1 MPIFSISSKSS
12 SFDKP
17 HTRCGW
23 LVLAAQ
29 VIGTGPKFNI
39 EVRTRCVFFLAI
51 SHFVSYFCNP
61 NYIPMESLPALFS
74 DLALIL
80 VTAGITTVIFKWLK
94 QPVVLGYI
102 IAGFLIGPNFEWF
115 PVIND
120 HTSVETWSEIGMV
133 FMLFGIGL
141 EFSFKKLKKV
151 GGTVGVTALTELV
164 TMCLVGFMLGKML
177 GWSQMDSIFLGA
189 MLSISSTTIIAK
201 AFDDMKLHREK
212 FSGNVIGELV
222 VEDLEAVLLMVILST
237 LAVSKS
243 FDGMQLVSSMLK
255 LGFFLL
261 IWFLG
266 GIFIVP
272 TVLRWARKFMTE
284 ETLTVFSVGLCFMMV
299 VLANL
304 AGFSSA
310 LGAFIMGSILAET
323 LEAEMIH
330 KVTTP
335 IKNLFGAVFFVSV
348 GMMVDPQILVDY
360 WWQILVVTIVLLIF
374 KPLSNVAGRLIA
386 GLGLKQSIQG
396 GFCFCQIGEFSF
408 IIATLGLSY
417 GVIDEFL
424 YPIIVS
430 VSIITTFITPYAIK
444 AAVPTYNWVSTHL
457 SENWLN
463 HFENSDRGIKV
474 KSGEKVSMA
483 SFIGRQLK
491 HIIIYVSIVIA
502 LLFVCF
508 WIGSSVTAHVPSLWG
523 DAISV
528 AITMALVSPFLWA
541 IGFRHTLVSTTHKLM
556 EDSVF
561 NKTLILTIFVL
572 RFIIVWLVAASVLR
586 HFFDAEFWS
595 HLGVG
600 SPYYRWINV
609 GMALGYTFLL
619 RVMSPAMK
627 FYKRIEDNF
636 LDNLNKRQS
645 SQVFAIPEILQE
657 NCHLQKM
664 TLSPD
669 SPYSGKL
676 IKETDFRDNYNVSVV
691 SVERGKQLVELPK
704 SDFQLF
710 PFDKITFVG
719 HEDHLRLLV
728 PKVELFDDQL
738 IQEHEESEVD
748 LYKVEVRPVSPY
760 VGVTLMDSGLAE
772 DFNAMIIAIERDGHF
787 ILNPSARISFQ
798 PADLVWFVAQKDKA
812 EILMNYN
819 PDAVPNMN

>member
-1 MPIFSISSKSS
+1 
-12 SFDKP
+12 
-17 HTRCGW
+17 
-23 LVLAAQ
+23 
-29 VIGTGPKFNI
+29 
-39 EVRTRCVFFLAI
+39 
-51 SHFVSYFCNP
+51 
-61 NYIPMESLPALFS
+61 MESLPALFS

-80 VTAGITTVIFKWLK
+80 VTAGLTTVIFKWLK

-151 GGTVGVTALTELV
+151 GGTVGITALTELV
-164 TMCLVGFMLGKML
+164 TMCLVGFFLGKVL
-177 GWSQMDSIFLGA
+177 GWSQMDCIFLGA

-237 LAVSKS
+237 LAVSKT
-243 FDGMQLVSSMLK
+243 FDGMQLVTSMLK
-255 LGFFLL
+255 LSFFLL
-261 IWFLG
+261 VWFIG

-272 TVLRWARKFMTE
+272 TVLRWARKFMSE
-284 ETLTVFSVGLCFMMV
+284 ETLTVFSVGLCFLKV

-304 AGFSSA
+304 AGFSYA

-348 GMMVDPQILVDY
+348 GMLVDPKILVEY
-360 WWQILVVTIVLLIF
+360 WWQILVITGVLLLF

-386 GLGLKQSIQG
+386 GLGLKQAIQG

-408 IIATLGLSY
+408 IIASLGLSY
-417 GVIDEFL
+417 VVIDEFL

-430 VSIITTFITPYAIK
+430 VSIITTFLTPYAIK
-444 AAVPTYNWVSTHL
+444 AAVPTYNWVSGHM
-457 SENWLN
+457 SEQWLN
-463 HFENSDRGIKV
+463 HFENRDTGIKV

-483 SFIGRQLK
+483 SFIGRQFK
-491 HIIIYVSIVIA
+491 HIIIYIAIVVA
-502 LLFVCF
+502 LLFISF
-508 WIGSSVTAHVPSLWG
+508 WMGSFIIGYVPNVWG
-523 DAISV
+523 NAISV
-528 AITMALVSPFLWA
+528 AITMVLVSPFLWA
-541 IGFRHTLVSTTHKLM
+541 IGFRHTLVNTTHKLM
-556 EDSVF
+556 EHSRF
-561 NKTLILTIFVL
+561 NKTLILSVFIL
-572 RFIIVWLVAASVLR
+572 RFIIVWAVATSVLR
-586 HFFDAEFWS
+586 HFFNEAFWLR
-595 HLGVG
+595 LGVG
-600 SPYYRWINV
+600 VHLGRWINV
-609 GMALGYTFLL
+609 AMALGYTLLL
-619 RVMSPAMK
+619 RVVSPAMN
-627 FYKRIEDNF
+627 FYKRIEDSF

-691 SVERGKQLVELPK
+691 SVERGKQLYELPN
-704 SDFQLF
+704 SSFQLF

-719 HEDHLRLLV
+719 HEDHLRLLL
-728 PKVELFDDQL
+728 PRVELFDEAL

-748 LYKVEVRPVSPY
+748 LYKVLVRPESPY
-760 VGVTLMDSGLAE
+760 VGVALMDSGLAE
-772 DFNAMIIAIERDGHF
+772 NFEAMIIAIERDGQF
-787 ILNPSARISFQ
+787 ILNPSARITFQ
-798 PADLVWFVAQKDKA
+798 PADFVWFVAQREKA
-812 EILMNYN
+812 EILMKYN
-819 PDAVPNMN
+819 PETIQNT

>member
-1 MPIFSISSKSS
+1 
-12 SFDKP
+12 
-17 HTRCGW
+17 
-23 LVLAAQ
+23 
-29 VIGTGPKFNI
+29 
-39 EVRTRCVFFLAI
+39 
-51 SHFVSYFCNP
+51 
-61 NYIPMESLPALFS
+61 MESLPALFS

-151 GGTVGVTALTELV
+151 GGTVGITAMTELV
-164 TMCLVGFMLGKML
+164 TMCLVGFLLGKLL
-177 GWSQMDSIFLGA
+177 GWSQMDCIFLGA

-237 LAVSKS
+237 LAVSKT
-243 FDGMQLVSSMLK
+243 FDGMQLVTSMLK

-261 IWFLG
+261 IWFIG

-272 TVLRWARKFMTE
+272 TILRWSRKFMSE

-299 VLANL
+299 VLANI

-330 KVTTP
+330 KLTTP
-335 IKNLFGAVFFVSV
+335 IKNLFGAIFFVSV
-348 GMMVDPQILVDY
+348 GMMVDPQILVNY
-360 WWQILVVTIVLLIF
+360 WWLILVVTVVLLLF
-374 KPLSNVAGRLIA
+374 KPLSNVIGRLLA
-386 GLGLKQSIQG
+386 GLGLKQAIQG

-417 GVIDEFL
+417 GVIDDFL

-444 AAVPTYNWVSTHL
+444 AALPTYRWLNGHFP
-457 SENWLN
+457 EKWLN
-463 HFENSDRGIKV
+463 HLESNDRGIKV
-474 KSGEKVSMA
+474 KSGKKVSMA
-483 SFIGRQLK
+483 SFLGRQVK
-491 HIIIYVSIVIA
+491 HIIINMVLIIA
-502 LLFVCF
+502 VLFICF
-508 WIGSSVTAHVPSLWG
+508 WIGSEVMGYVHGIWG
-523 DAISV
+523 IAISA
-528 AITMALVSPFLWA
+528 AITLVLVSPFLWA
-541 IGFRHTLVSTTHKLM
+541 IGFRHTLVKTTHKLM
-556 EDSVF
+556 ENSRF
-561 NKTLILTIFVL
+561 NKTVIWVIFIL
-572 RFIIVWLVAASVLR
+572 RFLIVWVVSSSVMN
-586 HFFDAEFWS
+586 HFFDGTFWS
-595 HLGVG
+595 HLGIG
-600 SPYYRWINV
+600 PLYYHLINIA
-609 GMALGYTFLL
+609 MALVYTIML
-619 RVMSPAMK
+619 RVLSPAMK
-627 FYKRIEDNF
+627 FYKRIEDSF
-636 LDNLNKRQS
+636 QGNLNKRQS
-645 SQVFAIPEILQE
+645 TQVFTVPEILQE

-669 SPYSGKL
+669 STYAGKL

-691 SVERGKQLVELPK
+691 SVERGKQLFELPK

-710 PFDKITFVG
+710 PYDKITFVG

-728 PKVELFDDQL
+728 SKVEAFDDAL

-748 LYKVEVRPVSPY
+748 LYNVRVRPNSPY
-760 VGVTLMDSGLAE
+760 VGVALKDSGLAE
-772 DFNAMIIAIERDGHF
+772 NFEAMIIAIERDGHF
-787 ILNPSARISFQ
+787 ILNPSARITFQ
-798 PADLVWFVAQKDKA
+798 PADLVWFVAQKERA
-812 EILMNYN
+812 EVLMDYN
-819 PDAVPNMN
+819 PEEISNS

>member
-1 MPIFSISSKSS
+1 
-12 SFDKP
+12 
-17 HTRCGW
+17 
-23 LVLAAQ
+23 
-29 VIGTGPKFNI
+29 
-39 EVRTRCVFFLAI
+39 
-51 SHFVSYFCNP
+51 
-61 NYIPMESLPALFS
+61 MESLPALFS

-151 GGTVGVTALTELV
+151 GGTVGITALTELV
-164 TMCLVGFMLGKML
+164 TMCVVGFLLGKVL
-177 GWSQMDSIFLGA
+177 GWSQMDCIFLGA

-237 LAVSKS
+237 LAVSKT
-243 FDGMQLVSSMLK
+243 FDGMQLVTSMLK

-261 IWFLG
+261 IWFIG

-272 TVLRWARKFMTE
+272 TVLRWSRKFMSE

-299 VLANL
+299 VLANV

-330 KVTTP
+330 KLTTP
-335 IKNLFGAVFFVSV
+335 IKNLFGAIFFVSV
-348 GMMVDPQILVDY
+348 GMLVDPKILVDY
-360 WWQILVVTIVLLIF
+360 WWQILVVTVVLLLF
-374 KPLSNVAGRLIA
+374 KPLSNVIGRLLA

-408 IIATLGLSY
+408 IIASLGLSY

-444 AAVPTYNWVSTHL
+444 AAVPTYRWL
-457 SENWLN
+457 SGHFPEGWLN
-463 HFENSDRGIKV
+463 HLESNDRGIKV
-474 KSGEKVSMA
+474 KSGKKVNMA
-483 SFIGRQLK
+483 SFMGRQFK
-491 HIIIYVSIVIA
+491 HIIINVAIVIA
-502 LLFVCF
+502 VLFICF
-508 WIGSSVTAHVPSLWG
+508 WIGSEVMKYVHGIWG
-523 DAISV
+523 IAISA
-528 AITMALVSPFLWA
+528 AITLVLVSPFLWA
-541 IGFRHTLVSTTHKLM
+541 IGFRHTLVKTTHKLM
-556 EDSVF
+556 ENSRF
-561 NKTLILTIFVL
+561 NKTLILSIFIL
-572 RFIIVWLVAASVLR
+572 RFVIVWVVAASVMR
-586 HFFDAEFWS
+586 HFFNAAFWS

-600 SPYYRWINV
+600 APYFHFINIA
-609 GMALGYTFLL
+609 MAFGYTIML

-636 LDNLNKRQS
+636 QGNLNKRQS
-645 SQVFAIPEILQE
+645 TQVFAIP
-657 NCHLQKM
+657 
-664 TLSPD
+664 D
-669 SPYSGKL
+669 
-676 IKETDFRDNYNVSVV
+676 YNVSVV
-691 SVERGKQLVELPK
+691 SVERGKQLYELPR

-719 HEDHLRLLV
+719 HEDHLRLMV
-728 PKVELFDDQL
+728 GKVEVFDDAL

-748 LYKVEVRPVSPY
+748 LYNVQVRPNSPY
-760 VGVTLMDSGLAE
+760 VGVALKDSGLAE
-772 DFNAMIIAIERDGHF
+772 NFDAMIIAIEREGHF
-787 ILNPSARISFQ
+787 ILNPSARIAFQ

-819 PDAVPNMN
+819 PDTIQNT

>member
-1 MPIFSISSKSS
+1 
-12 SFDKP
+12 
-17 HTRCGW
+17 
-23 LVLAAQ
+23 
-29 VIGTGPKFNI
+29 
-39 EVRTRCVFFLAI
+39 
-51 SHFVSYFCNP
+51 
-61 NYIPMESLPALFS
+61 MESLPALFS

-115 PVIND
+115 PVISD

-151 GGTVGVTALTELV
+151 GGTVGITAITELV
-164 TMCLVGFMLGKML
+164 TMCLVGFLLGKLL
-177 GWSQMDSIFLGA
+177 GWSQMDSVFLGA

-237 LAVSKS
+237 LAVSKT
-243 FDGMQLVSSMLK
+243 FDGMQLVTSMLK

-272 TVLRWARKFMTE
+272 TVLRWSRKFMSE
-284 ETLTVFSVGLCFMMV
+284 ETLTVFAVGLCFMMV

-348 GMMVDPQILVDY
+348 GMLVDPQILVNY
-360 WWQILVVTIVLLIF
+360 WWQILVVTVVLLFF
-374 KPLSNVAGRLIA
+374 KPLSNVIGRLLA
-386 GLGLKQSIQG
+386 GLGLRQSIQG

-408 IIATLGLSY
+408 IIASLGLSY

-430 VSIITTFITPYAIK
+430 VSILTTFITPYAIK
-444 AAVPTYNWVSTHL
+444 AALPTYRWMSGHFPQRWVSHL
-457 SENWLN
+457 ENN
-463 HFENSDRGIKV
+463 ERGIKS
-474 KSGEKVSMA
+474 KTGKKVSMA
-483 SFIGRQLK
+483 SFVGRQVK
-491 HIIIYVSIVIA
+491 HIIINMAIIIA
-502 LLFVCF
+502 VLFVCF
-508 WIGSSVTAHVPSLWG
+508 WIGSMVMDYVHGIWG
-523 DAISV
+523 MTISA
-528 AITMALVSPFLWA
+528 AITLVLVSPFLWA
-541 IGFRHTLVSTTHKLM
+541 IGFRHTLVKTTHKLM
-556 EDSVF
+556 EHSRF
-561 NKTLILTIFVL
+561 NKTLILLIFIF
-572 RFIIVWLVAASVLR
+572 RFLIVWMVAISVLQ
-586 HFFDAEFWS
+586 HFFNAVFWS
-595 HLGVG
+595 YLGVG
-600 SPYYRWINV
+600 APYFQFINIA
-609 GMALGYTFLL
+609 MALVYTIML
-619 RVMSPAMK
+619 RVLSPAMR

-636 LDNLNKRQS
+636 QGNLNKRQS
-645 SQVFAIPEILQE
+645 TQVFTVPEILQE

-664 TLSPD
+664 ILSPD
-669 SPYSGKL
+669 SEYAGKI

-691 SVERGKQLVELPK
+691 SVERGKQLYELPK
-704 SDFQLF
+704 SDFQLY

-728 PKVELFDDQL
+728 GKVEVFDDTL

-748 LYKVEVRPVSPY
+748 LYNVQVRPNSPY
-760 VGVTLMDSGLAE
+760 VGVALKDSGLTE
-772 DFNAMIIAIERDGHF
+772 NFDAMIIAIERDGHF
-787 ILNPSARISFQ
+787 ILNPSARITFQ
-798 PADLVWFVAQKDKA
+798 PADMVWFVAQKEKA

-819 PDAVPNMN
+819 PD

>member
-1 MPIFSISSKSS
+1 
-12 SFDKP
+12 
-17 HTRCGW
+17 
-23 LVLAAQ
+23 
-29 VIGTGPKFNI
+29 
-39 EVRTRCVFFLAI
+39 
-51 SHFVSYFCNP
+51 
-61 NYIPMESLPALFS
+61 MESLPALFS

-115 PVIND
+115 PVIKD

-164 TMCLVGFMLGKML
+164 TMCVVGFLLGKML
-177 GWSQMDSIFLGA
+177 GWSQMDCIFLGA

-237 LAVSKS
+237 LAVSKT

-255 LGFFLL
+255 LTFFLVV
-261 IWFLG
+261 WFLG
-266 GIFIVP
+266 GIFLVP

-284 ETLTVFSVGLCFMMV
+284 ETLTVFSVGLCFLMV

-323 LEAEMIH
+323 LEAEAIH

-348 GMMVDPQILVDY
+348 GMMVDPQILVNY
-360 WWQILVVTIVLLIF
+360 WWQILVVTLVLLLF
-374 KPLSNVAGRLIA
+374 KPLSNVVGRLIA
-386 GLGLKQSIQG
+386 GLGLKQAMQG
-396 GFCFCQIGEFSF
+396 GFCFSQIGEFSF
-408 IIATLGLSY
+408 IIASLGLSY

-444 AAVPTYNWVSTHL
+444 AAVPSYLWVTQHFP
-457 SENWLN
+457 EGMLN
-463 HFENSDRGIKV
+463 RLENSDSGIKV
-474 KSGEKVSMA
+474 KSGQKVNMGSFMA
-483 SFIGRQLK
+483 RQLK
-491 HIIIYVSIVIA
+491 NIVIYSAIIIAVVLISFFICTFIMKYV
-502 LLFVCF
+502 
-508 WIGSSVTAHVPSLWG
+508 PRPWG
-523 DAISV
+523 PAISTLV
-528 AITMALVSPFLWA
+528 SMVLVSPFLWA
-541 IGFRHTLVSTTHKLM
+541 MGFKHTLAHTTHKLM
-556 EDSVF
+556 EVNRF
-561 NKTLILTIFVL
+561 NKGLIRFVFILRFVL
-572 RFIIVWLVAASVLR
+572 VAVAAYAVLQ
-586 HFFDAEFWS
+586 HFLNNLFWDKLNIGTPWY
-595 HLGVG
+595 HF
-600 SPYYRWINV
+600 INI
-609 GMALGYTFLL
+609 GFALVYTVLL

-627 FYKRIEDNF
+627 FYKRIEENF
-636 LDNLNKRQS
+636 MDNLNKRQRV
-645 SQVFAIPEILQE
+645 QVFEIPEILQE

-669 SPYSGKL
+669 SPYSGQF
-676 IKETDFRDNYNVSVV
+676 IKDTDFRDNYNVSVV
-691 SVERGKQLVELPK
+691 TVERGKQIFELPK

-710 PFDKITFVG
+710 PFDKVTFVG
-719 HEDHLRLLV
+719 HEDHLRLLL
-728 PKVELFDDQL
+728 PRVELFDDQL
-738 IQEHEESEVD
+738 IHEHEESEVD
-748 LYKVEVRPVSPY
+748 LYKVEVEPDSPIID
-760 VGVTLMDSGLAE
+760 VALMDSGLA
-772 DFNAMIIAIERDGHF
+772 DKYDAMVIAIERDGHF
-787 ILNPSARISFQ
+787 ILNPSARITFK

-812 EILMNYN
+812 EKLMRMRAADLKADIQNF
-819 PDAVPNMN
+819 

>member
-1 MPIFSISSKSS
+1 
-12 SFDKP
+12 
-17 HTRCGW
+17 
-23 LVLAAQ
+23 
-29 VIGTGPKFNI
+29 
-39 EVRTRCVFFLAI
+39 
-51 SHFVSYFCNP
+51 
-61 NYIPMESLPALFS
+61 MENLPALFS

-80 VTAGITTVIFKWLK
+80 VTAGVTTVIFKWLK

-151 GGTVGVTALTELV
+151 GGTVGITALTELV
-164 TMCLVGFMLGKML
+164 TMCLVGFLIGKLL
-177 GWSQMDSIFLGA
+177 GWSQMDCIFLGA

-237 LAVSKS
+237 LAVSKT
-243 FDGMQLVSSMLK
+243 FDGMQLVTSMLK

-266 GIFIVP
+266 GIFLVP

-284 ETLTVFSVGLCFMMV
+284 ETLTVFSVGLCFLMV

-348 GMMVDPQILVDY
+348 GMLVDPKILVDY
-360 WWQILVVTIVLLIF
+360 WWQILVITGVLLLF
-374 KPLSNVAGRLIA
+374 KPLSNVVGRLLA
-386 GLGLKQSIQG
+386 GVGLKQSIQG
-396 GFCFCQIGEFSF
+396 GFCFSQIGEFSF
-408 IIATLGLSY
+408 IIASLGLSY

-430 VSIITTFITPYAIK
+430 VSIITTFLTPYAIK
-444 AAVPTYNWVSTHL
+444 AAVPTYNWVNRRFPETWISHL
-457 SENWLN
+457 ENK
-463 HFENSDRGIKV
+463 DRGIKV
-474 KSGEKVSMA
+474 KSGQKVSMA
-483 SFIGRQLK
+483 SFVGRQVK
-491 HIIIYVSIVIA
+491 YIIIYVAIVIA
-502 LLFVCF
+502 LLFLCF
-508 WIGSSVTAHVPSLWG
+508 WEGSVIMDYVHGLWV
-523 DAISV
+523 V
-528 AITMALVSPFLWA
+528 AICAAVTLVLVSPFLWA
-541 IGFRHTLVSTTHKLM
+541 IGFRHTLVKTTHKLM
-556 EDSVF
+556 EHSRF
-561 NKTLILTIFVL
+561 NKTLILSIFIL
-572 RFIIVWLVAASVLR
+572 RFIIVWVVATAVLR
-586 HFFDAEFWS
+586 HFFNGAFWQ

-600 SPYYRWINV
+600 APYYRFINI
-609 GMALGYTFLL
+609 GMGLVYTIMLRAL
-619 RVMSPAMK
+619 SPAMK
-627 FYKRIEDNF
+627 FYKRIEGRF

-645 SQVFAIPEILQE
+645 TQVFAIPEILQE

-669 SPYSGKL
+669 SVYAGKL
-676 IKETDFRDNYNVSVV
+676 IRETDFRDNYNVSVV

-710 PFDKITFVG
+710 PYDKITFVG

-728 PKVELFDDQL
+728 GKVEAFDDTL

-748 LYKVEVRPVSPY
+748 LYKVQVRPQSPY
-760 VGVTLMDSGLAE
+760 VGVSLLESGLAE
-772 DFNAMIIAIERDGHF
+772 DFDAMIIAIERDGQF
-787 ILNPSARISFQ
+787 ILNPSARITFQ
-798 PADLVWFVAQKDKA
+798 PEDLVWFVAQKEKA
-812 EILMNYN
+812 EVLMNYN
-819 PDAVPNMN
+819 PD

>member
-1 MPIFSISSKSS
+1 MYLCAKHFS
-12 SFDKP
+12 
-17 HTRCGW
+17 
-23 LVLAAQ
+23 
-29 VIGTGPKFNI
+29 
-39 EVRTRCVFFLAI
+39 
-51 SHFVSYFCNP
+51 
-61 NYIPMESLPALFS
+61 MESLPALFS

-151 GGTVGVTALTELV
+151 GGTVGITALTELV
-164 TMCLVGFMLGKML
+164 TMCLVGFLLGKLL
-177 GWSQMDSIFLGA
+177 GWSQMDCIFLGA

-201 AFDDMKLHREK
+201 AFDDMKLNREK

-237 LAVSKS
+237 LAVSKT
-243 FDGMQLVSSMLK
+243 FDGMQLVTSMLK

-261 IWFLG
+261 IWFIG

-272 TVLRWARKFMTE
+272 TVLRWSRKFMSE
-284 ETLTVFSVGLCFMMV
+284 ETLTVFAVGLCFMMV
-299 VLANL
+299 VLANV

-330 KVTTP
+330 KLTTP
-335 IKNLFGAVFFVSV
+335 IKNLFGAIFFVSV
-348 GMMVDPQILVDY
+348 GMLVDPKILVDY
-360 WWQILVVTIVLLIF
+360 WWQILVVTVVLLLF
-374 KPLSNVAGRLIA
+374 KPLSNVIGRLLA

-408 IIATLGLSY
+408 IIASLGLSY

-444 AAVPTYNWVSTHL
+444 ASLPTYKWL
-457 SENWLN
+457 SGHFPERWLN
-463 HFENSDRGIKV
+463 HLESNDRGIKV
-474 KSGEKVSMA
+474 KSGKKVSMA
-483 SFIGRQLK
+483 SFMGRQVK
-491 HIIIYVSIVIA
+491 HILINVAIVIA
-502 LLFVCF
+502 VLFICF
-508 WIGSSVTAHVPSLWG
+508 WIGSEVVMKYVQG
-523 DAISV
+523 IGGVAISA
-528 AITMALVSPFLWA
+528 AITLVLVSPFLWA
-541 IGFRHTLVSTTHKLM
+541 IGFRHTLVKTTHKLM
-556 EDSVF
+556 EHSRF
-561 NKTLILTIFVL
+561 NKTMILIIFIL
-572 RFIIVWLVAASVLR
+572 RFIIVWVVATAVMH
-586 HFFDAEFWS
+586 HFFNGAFWS
-595 HLGVG
+595 HLGIG
-600 SPYYRWINV
+600 SPYFRFINV
-609 GMALGYTFLL
+609 AMALVYTFLL

-636 LDNLNKRQS
+636 QGNLNKRQS
-645 SQVFAIPEILQE
+645 TQVFAIPEILQE

-669 SPYSGKL
+669 SEYSGKL

-691 SVERGKQLVELPK
+691 SVERGKQLFELPK
-704 SDFQLF
+704 SDFQLY

-728 PKVELFDDQL
+728 GKVEAFDDTL

-748 LYKVEVRPVSPY
+748 LFNVQVRPNSPY
-760 VGVTLMDSGLAE
+760 VGIALKDSGLAE
-772 DFNAMIIAIERDGHF
+772 NFDAMIIAIERDGHF
-787 ILNPSARISFQ
+787 ILNPSARIAFQ
-798 PADLVWFVAQKDKA
+798 ADDLVWFVAQKDKA
-812 EILMNYN
+812 ETLMKYN
-819 PDAVPNMN
+819 PEAIQND

>member
-1 MPIFSISSKSS
+1 MYLCAKHFS
-12 SFDKP
+12 
-17 HTRCGW
+17 
-23 LVLAAQ
+23 
-29 VIGTGPKFNI
+29 
-39 EVRTRCVFFLAI
+39 
-51 SHFVSYFCNP
+51 
-61 NYIPMESLPALFS
+61 MESLPALFS

-151 GGTVGVTALTELV
+151 GGTVGITALTELV
-164 TMCLVGFMLGKML
+164 TMCLVGFLLGKLL
-177 GWSQMDSIFLGA
+177 GWSQMDCIFLGA

-201 AFDDMKLHREK
+201 AFDDMKLNREK

-237 LAVSKS
+237 LAVSKT
-243 FDGMQLVSSMLK
+243 FDGMQLVTSMLK

-261 IWFLG
+261 IWFIG

-272 TVLRWARKFMTE
+272 TVLRWSRKFMSE
-284 ETLTVFSVGLCFMMV
+284 ETLTVFAVGLCFMMV
-299 VLANL
+299 VLANV

-330 KVTTP
+330 KLTTP
-335 IKNLFGAVFFVSV
+335 IKNLFGAIFFVSV
-348 GMMVDPQILVDY
+348 GMLVDPKILVDY
-360 WWQILVVTIVLLIF
+360 WWQILVVTVVLLLF
-374 KPLSNVAGRLIA
+374 KPLSNVIGRLLA

-408 IIATLGLSY
+408 IIASLGLSY

-444 AAVPTYNWVSTHL
+444 ASLPTYRWL
-457 SENWLN
+457 SGHFPEKWLN
-463 HFENSDRGIKV
+463 HLESNDRGIKV
-474 KSGEKVSMA
+474 KSGKKVSMA
-483 SFIGRQLK
+483 SFVGRQVK
-491 HIIIYVSIVIA
+491 HIIINVAIVIA
-502 LLFVCF
+502 VLFICF
-508 WIGSSVTAHVPSLWG
+508 WIGSEVVMKYVQG
-523 DAISV
+523 IGGIAISA
-528 AITMALVSPFLWA
+528 AITLVLVSPFLWA
-541 IGFRHTLVSTTHKLM
+541 IGFRHTLVKTTHKLM
-556 EDSVF
+556 EYSRF
-561 NKTLILTIFVL
+561 NKTLILIIFIL
-572 RFIIVWLVAASVLR
+572 RFVIVWVGATAIMR
-586 HFFDAEFWS
+586 HFFNAAFWS
-595 HLGVG
+595 HLGIG
-600 SPYYRWINV
+600 SPYFRFINV
-609 GMALGYTFLL
+609 AMALVYTFLL

-636 LDNLNKRQS
+636 QGNLNKRQS
-645 SQVFAIPEILQE
+645 TQVFAIPEILQE

-669 SPYSGKL
+669 SDYSGKL

-691 SVERGKQLVELPK
+691 SVERGKQLFELPR
-704 SDFQLF
+704 SDFQLY

-728 PKVELFDDQL
+728 GKVEVFDDTL

-748 LYKVEVRPVSPY
+748 LFNVQVRPNSPY
-760 VGVTLMDSGLAE
+760 VGIALKDSGLAE
-772 DFNAMIIAIERDGHF
+772 NFDAMIIAIEREGHF
-787 ILNPSARISFQ
+787 ILNPSARIAFQ
-798 PADLVWFVAQKDKA
+798 ADDLVWFVAQKDKA
-812 EILMNYN
+812 ETLMNYN
-819 PDAVPNMN
+819 PETIQNA

>member
-1 MPIFSISSKSS
+1 
-12 SFDKP
+12 
-17 HTRCGW
+17 
-23 LVLAAQ
+23 
-29 VIGTGPKFNI
+29 
-39 EVRTRCVFFLAI
+39 
-51 SHFVSYFCNP
+51 
-61 NYIPMESLPALFS
+61 MESLPALFS
-74 DLALIL
+74 DLALVL

-115 PVIND
+115 PVISD

-164 TMCLVGFMLGKML
+164 TMCVVGFLLGKAL
-177 GWSQMDSIFLGA
+177 GWSQMDCIFLGA

-237 LAVSKS
+237 LAVSKT

-255 LGFFLL
+255 LVFFLL
-261 IWFLG
+261 VWFLG
-266 GIFIVP
+266 GIFLVP
-272 TVLRWARKFMTE
+272 TVLRWARRFMSE
-284 ETLTVFSVGLCFMMV
+284 ETLTVFSVGLCFLMV

-348 GMMVDPQILVDY
+348 GMMVDPQILVNY
-360 WWQILVVTIVLLIF
+360 WWQILVVTLVLLLF
-374 KPLSNVAGRLIA
+374 KPLSNVIGRLIA
-386 GLGLKQSIQG
+386 GLGLKQAMQG

-444 AAVPTYNWVSTHL
+444 SAIPAYSWVSGHFP
-457 SENWLN
+457 EKWLN
-463 HFENSDRGIKV
+463 RMENNDSGIKV
-474 KSGEKVSMA
+474 KSGKKVNMA
-483 SFIGRQLK
+483 SFMARQLK
-491 HIIIYVSIVIA
+491 NIVIYSAIIIAVVLLSFIIGTFIMKYVPRP
-502 LLFVCF
+502 
-508 WIGSSVTAHVPSLWG
+508 WSSAVATAVSL
-523 DAISV
+523 I
-528 AITMALVSPFLWA
+528 LVSPFLWA
-541 IGFRHTLVSTTHKLM
+541 MGFKHTLAGTTHKLM
-556 EDSVF
+556 EVNHF
-561 NKTLILTIFVL
+561 NKALIRFVFVL
-572 RFIIVWLVAASVLR
+572 RFALVWVAAYSVIQ
-586 HFFDAEFWS
+586 HFLNILFWS
-595 HLGVG
+595 RLNVNPIVFH
-600 SPYYRWINV
+600 WINIAF
-609 GMALGYTFLL
+609 ALIYTVLL
-619 RVMSPAMK
+619 RVMSPAMR
-627 FYKRIEDNF
+627 FYKHIEERF
-636 LDNLNKRQS
+636 MDNLNKRQQV
-645 SQVFAIPEILQE
+645 QVFEIPEILQE

-669 SPYSGKL
+669 SVYSGQL
-676 IKETDFRDNYNVSVV
+676 IKATDFRDNYNVSVV
-691 SVERGKQLVELPK
+691 SVERGKQIFELPK

-719 HEDHLRLLV
+719 HEDHLRLLL
-728 PKVELFDDQL
+728 PRVEAFDEAL

-748 LYKVEVRPVSPY
+748 LYKVEVEPDSPFI
-760 VGVTLMDSGLAE
+760 GVALMDSGLADKYE
-772 DFNAMIIAIERDGHF
+772 AMVIAIERDGHF
-787 ILNPSARISFQ
+787 ILNPSARITFQ
-798 PADLVWFVAQKDKA
+798 PADLVWFVAQEDKA
-812 EILMNYN
+812 KILMRMT
-819 PDAVPNMN
+819 ASEMRSEMQITK

>member
-1 MPIFSISSKSS
+1 
-12 SFDKP
+12 
-17 HTRCGW
+17 
-23 LVLAAQ
+23 
-29 VIGTGPKFNI
+29 
-39 EVRTRCVFFLAI
+39 
-51 SHFVSYFCNP
+51 
-61 NYIPMESLPALFS
+61 MESLPALFS

-80 VTAGITTVIFKWLK
+80 VTAGLTTVIFKWLK

-115 PVIND
+115 PVISD

-151 GGTVGVTALTELV
+151 GGTVGITALTELV
-164 TMCLVGFMLGKML
+164 TMCVVGFMLGKML

-222 VEDLEAVLLMVILST
+222 VEDLEAVLLMVVLST

-243 FDGMQLVSSMLK
+243 FNGMQLVSSMLK

-261 IWFLG
+261 VWFLG

-272 TVLRWARKFMTE
+272 TVLRWARKFMSE

-348 GMMVDPQILVDY
+348 GMLVDPKILVEY
-360 WWQILVVTIVLLIF
+360 WWQILVITGVLLLF

-396 GFCFCQIGEFSF
+396 GFCFSQIGEFSF
-408 IIATLGLSY
+408 IIASLGLSY

-430 VSIITTFITPYAIK
+430 VSIITTFLTPYAIK
-444 AAVPTYNWVSTHL
+444 AAVPTYNWVSGHM
-457 SENWLN
+457 SQQWLN
-463 HFENSDRGIKV
+463 HFENRDTGIKV

-483 SFIGRQLK
+483 SFIGRQFK
-491 HIIIYVSIVIA
+491 HIVIYIAIVVA
-502 LLFVCF
+502 LLFICF
-508 WIGSSVTAHVPSLWG
+508 WIGSFIIEYVPNVWG
-523 DAISV
+523 NAISV
-528 AITMALVSPFLWA
+528 AITMVLVSPFLWA
-541 IGFRHTLVSTTHKLM
+541 IGFRHTLVNTTHKLM
-556 EDSVF
+556 EHSRF
-561 NKTLILTIFVL
+561 NKTLILSIFIL
-572 RFIIVWLVAASVLR
+572 RFIIVWAVATSVLR
-586 HFFDAEFWS
+586 HFFNEAFWLR
-595 HLGVG
+595 LGVG
-600 SPYYRWINV
+600 VHLGRWINV
-609 GMALGYTFLL
+609 AMALGYTLLL
-619 RVMSPAMK
+619 RVVSPAMK
-627 FYKRIEDNF
+627 FYKRIEDSF

-669 SPYSGKL
+669 SPYSGQH

-710 PFDKITFVG
+710 PYDKITFVG
-719 HEDHLRLLV
+719 HEDHLRLLL
-728 PKVELFDDQL
+728 PRVELFDEQL

-748 LYKVEVRPVSPY
+748 LYKVEVRPISPY
-760 VGVTLMDSGLAE
+760 IGVALMDSGLAE
-772 DFNAMIIAIERDGHF
+772 NFDAMIIAIERDGQF
-787 ILNPSARISFQ
+787 ILNPSARITFQ
-798 PADLVWFVAQKDKA
+798 PADLVWFVAQKEKA

-819 PDAVPNMN
+819 PETIQNA

>member
-1 MPIFSISSKSS
+1 
-12 SFDKP
+12 
-17 HTRCGW
+17 
-23 LVLAAQ
+23 
-29 VIGTGPKFNI
+29 
-39 EVRTRCVFFLAI
+39 
-51 SHFVSYFCNP
+51 
-61 NYIPMESLPALFS
+61 MENLPALFF

-80 VTAGITTVIFKWLK
+80 VTAGLTTVIFKWLK

-164 TMCLVGFMLGKML
+164 TMCIVGYLLGKAL
-177 GWSQMDSIFLGA
+177 GWSQMDCIFLGA

-237 LAVSKS
+237 LAVSKT
-243 FDGMQLVSSMLK
+243 FDGMQLISSMLK
-255 LGFFLL
+255 LFFFLVV
-261 IWFLG
+261 WFFG

-272 TVLRWARKFMTE
+272 TVLRWSRKFMTE
-284 ETLTVFSVGLCFMMV
+284 ETLTVFSVGLCFLMV

-323 LEAEMIH
+323 LEAEAIH

-348 GMMVDPQILVDY
+348 GMMVDPQILVSY
-360 WWQILVVTIVLLIF
+360 WWQILVVTLVLLIF
-374 KPLSNVAGRLIA
+374 KPLSNVVGRLIA
-386 GLGLKQSIQG
+386 GVGLKQAMQG

-408 IIATLGLSY
+408 IIATLGLSF
-417 GVIDEFL
+417 GVIDDFL

-444 AAVPTYNWVSTHL
+444 AAVPSYNWVTSHFPESWL
-457 SENWLN
+457 KRLENN
-463 HFENSDRGIKV
+463 DSGIKV
-474 KSGEKVSMA
+474 RSGEKVSMGNFIA
-483 SFIGRQLK
+483 RQFKNIVIYMAIIIAVILICFFLSSFIIK
-491 HIIIYVSIVIA
+491 Y
-502 LLFVCF
+502 
-508 WIGSSVTAHVPSLWG
+508 VPSPWNA
-523 DAISV
+523 AIATAFTLVLV
-528 AITMALVSPFLWA
+528 APFLWA
-541 IGFRHTLVSTTHKLM
+541 MGFKHTLVNTTHKLM
-556 EDSVF
+556 EVNRF
-561 NKTLILTIFVL
+561 NKTIIRSIFVL
-572 RFIIVWLVAASVLR
+572 RFIIVAILAYSILQ
-586 HFFDAEFWS
+586 HFFNNLFWAKVGVS
-595 HLGVG
+595 APWYHL
-600 SPYYRWINV
+600 INI
-609 GMALGYTFLL
+609 GFALIYTILL
-619 RVMSPAMK
+619 KALSPAMK
-627 FYKRIEDNF
+627 FYKHIEERF
-636 LDNLNKRQS
+636 MDNLNKRQS
-645 SQVFAIPEILQE
+645 VQVFTVPEILQE

-691 SVERGKQLVELPK
+691 SVERGKQLVELPR

-719 HEDHLRLLV
+719 HEDHLRLLLPRIEV
-728 PKVELFDDQL
+728 FDDQL

-748 LYKVEVRPVSPY
+748 LYKVEVRPNSPY
-760 VGVTLMDSGLAE
+760 VGVALMDSGLAE
-772 DFNAMIIAIERDGHF
+772 NFEAMIIAIERDGHF
-787 ILNPSARISFQ
+787 ILNPSARITFQ
-798 PADLVWFVAQKDKA
+798 PADLVWFVAQSERAKV
-812 EILMNYN
+812 LMNYN
-819 PDAVPNMN
+819 PDAIPDASKNATL

>member
-1 MPIFSISSKSS
+1 MYLCAKHFS
-12 SFDKP
+12 
-17 HTRCGW
+17 
-23 LVLAAQ
+23 
-29 VIGTGPKFNI
+29 
-39 EVRTRCVFFLAI
+39 
-51 SHFVSYFCNP
+51 
-61 NYIPMESLPALFS
+61 MESLPALFS

-151 GGTVGVTALTELV
+151 GGTVGITALTELV
-164 TMCLVGFMLGKML
+164 TMCLVGFLLGKLL
-177 GWSQMDSIFLGA
+177 GWSQMDCIFLGA

-201 AFDDMKLHREK
+201 AFDDMKLNREK

-237 LAVSKS
+237 LAVSKT
-243 FDGMQLVSSMLK
+243 FDGMQLVTSMLK

-261 IWFLG
+261 IWFIG

-272 TVLRWARKFMTE
+272 TVLRWSRKFMSE
-284 ETLTVFSVGLCFMMV
+284 ETLTVFAVGLCFMMV
-299 VLANL
+299 VLANV

-330 KVTTP
+330 KLTTP
-335 IKNLFGAVFFVSV
+335 IKNLFGAIFFVSV
-348 GMMVDPQILVDY
+348 GMLVDPKILVDY
-360 WWQILVVTIVLLIF
+360 WWQILVVTVVLLLF
-374 KPLSNVAGRLIA
+374 KPLSNVIGRLLA

-408 IIATLGLSY
+408 IIASLGLSY

-444 AAVPTYNWVSTHL
+444 ASLPTYKWL
-457 SENWLN
+457 SGHFPEKWLN
-463 HFENSDRGIKV
+463 HLESNDRGIKV
-474 KSGEKVSMA
+474 KSGKKVSMA
-483 SFIGRQLK
+483 SFMGRQVK
-491 HIIIYVSIVIA
+491 HILINVAIVIA
-502 LLFVCF
+502 VLFICF
-508 WIGSSVTAHVPSLWG
+508 WIGSEVVMKYVQG
-523 DAISV
+523 IGGVAISA
-528 AITMALVSPFLWA
+528 AITLVLVSPFLWA
-541 IGFRHTLVSTTHKLM
+541 IGFRHTLVKTTHKLM
-556 EDSVF
+556 EHSRF
-561 NKTLILTIFVL
+561 NKTMILIIFIL
-572 RFIIVWLVAASVLR
+572 RFIIVWVVATAVMH
-586 HFFDAEFWS
+586 HFFNGAFWS
-595 HLGVG
+595 HLGIG
-600 SPYYRWINV
+600 SPYFRFINV
-609 GMALGYTFLL
+609 AMALVYTFLL

-636 LDNLNKRQS
+636 QGNLNKRQS
-645 SQVFAIPEILQE
+645 TQVFAIPEILQE

-669 SPYSGKL
+669 SEYSGKL

-691 SVERGKQLVELPK
+691 SVERGKQLFELPK
-704 SDFQLF
+704 SDFQLY

-728 PKVELFDDQL
+728 GKVEVFDDTL

-748 LYKVEVRPVSPY
+748 LFNVQVRPNSPY
-760 VGVTLMDSGLAE
+760 VGIALKDSGLAE
-772 DFNAMIIAIERDGHF
+772 NFDAMIIAIERDGHF
-787 ILNPSARISFQ
+787 ILNPSARIAFQ
-798 PADLVWFVAQKDKA
+798 ADDLVWFVAQKDKA
-812 EILMNYN
+812 ETLMKYN
-819 PDAVPNMN
+819 PEAIQNA

>member
-1 MPIFSISSKSS
+1 
-12 SFDKP
+12 
-17 HTRCGW
+17 
-23 LVLAAQ
+23 
-29 VIGTGPKFNI
+29 
-39 EVRTRCVFFLAI
+39 
-51 SHFVSYFCNP
+51 
-61 NYIPMESLPALFS
+61 MESLPALFS

-115 PVIND
+115 PVVND

-151 GGTVGVTALTELV
+151 GGTVGITALTELV
-164 TMCLVGFMLGKML
+164 TMCVVGFSLGKLL

-237 LAVSKS
+237 LAVSKT
-243 FDGMQLVSSMLK
+243 FDGMQLVTSMLK

-261 IWFLG
+261 IWFIG
-266 GIFIVP
+266 GIFLVP

-284 ETLTVFSVGLCFMMV
+284 ETLTVFSVGLCFLMV

-348 GMMVDPQILVDY
+348 GMMVDPQVLVNY
-360 WWQILVVTIVLLIF
+360 WWQILVVTLVLILF
-374 KPLSNVAGRLIA
+374 KPLSNVGGRLLA

-408 IIATLGLSY
+408 IIASLGLSY

-430 VSIITTFITPYAIK
+430 VSIITTFLTPYFIK
-444 AAVPTYNWVSTHL
+444 AANPTYRWVSTHV
-457 SENWLN
+457 SDKWLN
-463 HFENSDRGIKV
+463 HLENSDRGIKV
-474 KSGEKVSMA
+474 KSGKKVSMA

-491 HIIIYVSIVIA
+491 YIVIYIAIVIA
-502 LLFVCF
+502 LIFICF
-508 WIGSSVTAHVPSLWG
+508 WVGSLVMIYVPGLWG
-523 DAISV
+523 NAIAA
-528 AITMALVSPFLWA
+528 AITLALLSPFLWA
-541 IGFRHTLVSTTHKLM
+541 IGFRHTLVGTTHKLM
-556 EDSVF
+556 EQSRF
-561 NKTLILTIFVL
+561 NKTAILLIFIL
-572 RFIIVWLVAASVLR
+572 RFFIVWVVSTSVLR
-586 HFFDAEFWS
+586 HFFNEAFWL
-595 HLGVG
+595 HLGIG
-600 SPYYRWINV
+600 APYFRLLNIA
-609 GMALGYTFLL
+609 MALGFTIML
-619 RVMSPAMK
+619 RVLSPAMK
-627 FYKRIEDNF
+627 FYKRIENNF
-636 LDNLNKRQS
+636 LDNLNKRQQV
-645 SQVFAIPEILQE
+645 QVFEIPEILQE

-669 SPYSGKL
+669 SPYAGRF

-691 SVERGKQLVELPK
+691 SVERGKQLFELPK

-719 HEDHLRLLV
+719 HEDHLRLLL
-728 PKVELFDDQL
+728 PRVELFDERL

-748 LYKVEVRPVSPY
+748 LYKVEVEPDSPIIGVS
-760 VGVTLMDSGLAE
+760 LMDSGLA
-772 DFNAMIIAIERDGHF
+772 DKYDAMVIAIEREGHF
-787 ILNPSARISFQ
+787 ILNPSARITFQ
-798 PADLVWFVAQKDKA
+798 PADLVWFVAQKEKA
-812 EILMNYN
+812 EFLMKVKAS
-819 PDAVPNMN
+819 DLKTEFQTE

>member
-1 MPIFSISSKSS
+1 
-12 SFDKP
+12 
-17 HTRCGW
+17 
-23 LVLAAQ
+23 
-29 VIGTGPKFNI
+29 
-39 EVRTRCVFFLAI
+39 
-51 SHFVSYFCNP
+51 
-61 NYIPMESLPALFS
+61 MESLPALFS

-151 GGTVGVTALTELV
+151 GGTVGITAMTELV
-164 TMCLVGFMLGKML
+164 TMCLVGFLLGKLL
-177 GWSQMDSIFLGA
+177 GWSQMDCIFLGA

-237 LAVSKS
+237 LAVSKT
-243 FDGMQLVSSMLK
+243 FDGMQLVTSMLK

-261 IWFLG
+261 IWFIG

-272 TVLRWARKFMTE
+272 TILRWSRKFMSE

-299 VLANL
+299 VLANI

-330 KVTTP
+330 KLTTP
-335 IKNLFGAVFFVSV
+335 IKNLFGAIFFVSV
-348 GMMVDPQILVDY
+348 GMMVDPQILVNY
-360 WWQILVVTIVLLIF
+360 WWQILVVTVVLLLF
-374 KPLSNVAGRLIA
+374 KPLSNVIGRLLA
-386 GLGLKQSIQG
+386 GLGLKQAIQG

-417 GVIDEFL
+417 GVIDDFL

-444 AAVPTYNWVSTHL
+444 AALPTYRWLNGHFP
-457 SENWLN
+457 EKWLN
-463 HFENSDRGIKV
+463 HLESNDRGIKV
-474 KSGEKVSMA
+474 KSGKKVSMA
-483 SFIGRQLK
+483 SFLGRQVK
-491 HIIIYVSIVIA
+491 HIIINMVLIIA
-502 LLFVCF
+502 VLFICF
-508 WIGSSVTAHVPSLWG
+508 WIGSEVMNYVHGIWG
-523 DAISV
+523 IVISA
-528 AITMALVSPFLWA
+528 AITLVLVSPFLWA
-541 IGFRHTLVSTTHKLM
+541 IGFRHTLVKTTNKLM
-556 EDSVF
+556 ENSRF
-561 NKTLILTIFVL
+561 NKTVIWAIFIL
-572 RFIIVWLVAASVLR
+572 RFLIVWVVSSSVMH
-586 HFFDAEFWS
+586 HFFDGAFWS
-595 HLGVG
+595 HLGIG
-600 SPYYRWINV
+600 PLYYHLINIA
-609 GMALGYTFLL
+609 MALVYTIML
-619 RVMSPAMK
+619 RVLSPAMK

-636 LDNLNKRQS
+636 QGNLNKRQS
-645 SQVFAIPEILQE
+645 TQVFTIPEILQE

-669 SPYSGKL
+669 SAYAGKL

-691 SVERGKQLVELPK
+691 SVERGKQLFELPK

-710 PFDKITFVG
+710 PYDKITFVG

-728 PKVELFDDQL
+728 GKVEAFDDAL

-748 LYKVEVRPVSPY
+748 LYNVRVRPNSPY
-760 VGVTLMDSGLAE
+760 VGVALKDSGLAE
-772 DFNAMIIAIERDGHF
+772 NFEAMIIAIERDGHF
-787 ILNPSARISFQ
+787 ILNPSARITFQ
-798 PADLVWFVAQKDKA
+798 PADLVWFVAQKERA
-812 EILMNYN
+812 EVLMDYN
-819 PDAVPNMN
+819 PEEISNS

>member
-1 MPIFSISSKSS
+1 
-12 SFDKP
+12 
-17 HTRCGW
+17 
-23 LVLAAQ
+23 
-29 VIGTGPKFNI
+29 
-39 EVRTRCVFFLAI
+39 
-51 SHFVSYFCNP
+51 
-61 NYIPMESLPALFS
+61 MESLPALFS

-151 GGTVGVTALTELV
+151 GGTVGITALTELV
-164 TMCLVGFMLGKML
+164 TMCVVGFSLGKLL

-237 LAVSKS
+237 LAVSKT
-243 FDGMQLVSSMLK
+243 FDGMQLVTSMLK

-261 IWFLG
+261 IWFIG
-266 GIFIVP
+266 GIFLVP

-284 ETLTVFSVGLCFMMV
+284 ETLTVFSVGLCFLMV

-348 GMMVDPQILVDY
+348 GMMVDPQVLVNY
-360 WWQILVVTIVLLIF
+360 WWQILVVTLVLILF
-374 KPLSNVAGRLIA
+374 KPLSNVGGRLLS

-408 IIATLGLSY
+408 IIASLGLSY

-430 VSIITTFITPYAIK
+430 VSIITTFLTPYFIK
-444 AAVPTYNWVSTHL
+444 AANPTYRWVSTHV
-457 SENWLN
+457 SDKWLN
-463 HFENSDRGIKV
+463 HLENSDRGIKV
-474 KSGEKVSMA
+474 KSGKKVSMA
-483 SFIGRQLK
+483 SFIGRQFK
-491 HIIIYVSIVIA
+491 YIVIYIAIVIA
-502 LLFVCF
+502 LIFICF
-508 WIGSSVTAHVPSLWG
+508 WVGSLVMIYVPGLWG
-523 DAISV
+523 NAIAA
-528 AITMALVSPFLWA
+528 AITLALLSPFLWA
-541 IGFRHTLVSTTHKLM
+541 IGFRHTLVGTTHKLM
-556 EDSVF
+556 EQSRF
-561 NKTLILTIFVL
+561 NKTAILLIFIL
-572 RFIIVWLVAASVLR
+572 RFFIVWVVSTSVLR
-586 HFFDAEFWS
+586 HFFNEAFWL
-595 HLGVG
+595 HLGIG
-600 SPYYRWINV
+600 APYFRLLNIA
-609 GMALGYTFLL
+609 MALGFTIML
-619 RVMSPAMK
+619 RVLSPAMK
-627 FYKRIEDNF
+627 FYKRIENNF
-636 LDNLNKRQS
+636 LDNLNKRQQV
-645 SQVFAIPEILQE
+645 QVFEIPEILQE

-669 SPYSGKL
+669 SPYAGRL

-691 SVERGKQLVELPK
+691 SVERGKQLFELPK

-719 HEDHLRLLV
+719 HEDHLRLLL
-728 PKVELFDDQL
+728 PRVELFDERL

-748 LYKVEVRPVSPY
+748 LYKVEVEPDSPIIGVS
-760 VGVTLMDSGLAE
+760 LMDSGLA
-772 DFNAMIIAIERDGHF
+772 DKYDAMVIAIEREGHF
-787 ILNPSARISFQ
+787 ILNPSARITFQ
-798 PADLVWFVAQKDKA
+798 PADLVWFVAQKEKA
-812 EILMNYN
+812 EFLMKVKAS
-819 PDAVPNMN
+819 DLKTEFQTE

>member
-1 MPIFSISSKSS
+1 
-12 SFDKP
+12 
-17 HTRCGW
+17 
-23 LVLAAQ
+23 
-29 VIGTGPKFNI
+29 
-39 EVRTRCVFFLAI
+39 
-51 SHFVSYFCNP
+51 
-61 NYIPMESLPALFS
+61 MESLPALFS

-151 GGTVGVTALTELV
+151 GGTVGITALTELV
-164 TMCLVGFMLGKML
+164 TMCVVGFLLGKVL
-177 GWSQMDSIFLGA
+177 GWSQMDCIFLGA

-237 LAVSKS
+237 LAVSKT
-243 FDGMQLVSSMLK
+243 FDGMQLVTSMLK

-261 IWFLG
+261 IWFIG

-272 TVLRWARKFMTE
+272 TVLRWSRKFMSE

-299 VLANL
+299 VLANV

-330 KVTTP
+330 KLTTP
-335 IKNLFGAVFFVSV
+335 IKNLFGAIFFVSV
-348 GMMVDPQILVDY
+348 GMLVDPKILVDY
-360 WWQILVVTIVLLIF
+360 WWQILVVTVVLLLF
-374 KPLSNVAGRLIA
+374 KPLSNVIGRLLA

-408 IIATLGLSY
+408 IIASLGLSY

-444 AAVPTYNWVSTHL
+444 AAVPAYRWL
-457 SENWLN
+457 SGHFPKGWLN
-463 HFENSDRGIKV
+463 HLESNDRGIKV
-474 KSGEKVSMA
+474 KSGKKVNMA
-483 SFIGRQLK
+483 SFMGRQFK
-491 HIIIYVSIVIA
+491 HIIINVAIVIA
-502 LLFVCF
+502 VLFICF
-508 WIGSSVTAHVPSLWG
+508 WIGSEVMKYVHGIWG
-523 DAISV
+523 IAISA
-528 AITMALVSPFLWA
+528 AITLVLVSPFLWA
-541 IGFRHTLVSTTHKLM
+541 IGFRHTLVKTTHKLM
-556 EDSVF
+556 ENSRF
-561 NKTLILTIFVL
+561 NKTLILSIFIL
-572 RFIIVWLVAASVLR
+572 RFIIVWVVAAGVMR
-586 HFFDAEFWS
+586 HFFNAAFWS

-600 SPYYRWINV
+600 APYFHFINIA
-609 GMALGYTFLL
+609 MAFGYTIML

-636 LDNLNKRQS
+636 QGNLNKRQS
-645 SQVFAIPEILQE
+645 TQVFAIPEILQE

-669 SPYSGKL
+669 SVYAGKL

-691 SVERGKQLVELPK
+691 SVERGKQLYELPR

-719 HEDHLRLLV
+719 HEDHLRLMV
-728 PKVELFDDQL
+728 GKVEVFDDAL

-748 LYKVEVRPVSPY
+748 LYNVQVRPNSPY
-760 VGVTLMDSGLAE
+760 VGVALKDSGLAE
-772 DFNAMIIAIERDGHF
+772 NFDAMIIAIEREGHF
-787 ILNPSARISFQ
+787 ILNPSARIAFQ

-819 PDAVPNMN
+819 PDTIQND